1 MSSRAP
7 WSSDRG
13 SAALLLIGVLAALA
27 LSLALIGAAGAMW
40 QRVDLQHKVDS
51 LALAGADTLSGRLS
65 GYPCEVVASLA
76 KSQGVVIASCT
87 ASGLEMRV
95 QGRAKWGLMSLSA
108 RAHAG
113 PP

>member
-1 MSSRAP
+1 MSRRVP
-7 WSSDRG
+7 WNSDRG

-51 LALAGADTLSGRLS
+51 LALAGADTLSGRLP
-65 GYPCEVVASLA
+65 GYPCEVVATLA
-76 KSQGVVIASCT
+76 KSQGVVITSCT
-87 ASGLEMRV
+87 ATGLEMRV
-95 QGRAKWGLMSLSA
+95 QAAAKWGFISLSA